1 LNRQNDLHGGANF
14 ALNANL
20 ALNWRV
26 LGLLNLYRVL
36 VPLVLLGLYFLGGPR
51 GLAVE
56 SPQLFFYAVG
66 FYLCF
71 GLLSVILVRRRL
83 ASAELQTVV
92 QATVDITVLML
103 VLHASGGVSGGL
115 GLLLLV
121 PVGSL
126 AFLLPPRSA
135 LFLAAVT
142 IIAVLAHTIWQQLT
156 GRTDISAYAT
166 SGLLGVVLFT
176 IAAAASFV
184 AVTMRQSEDLVRQK
198 DVDLANMAELSQYI
212 VQHLRESLLV
222 VDGGDRIRLI
232 NESAAEIL
240 GDEHAVPGALVGEVS
255 PRLLYSLTTWR
266 HNESLTTWRA
276 NERPDSS
283 PSSFVA
289 ADGARLIQPHF
300 APLSGLAP
308 GPTLIFLEDTSLMA
322 ERVQQSKLAALGRLS
337 ASIAHE
343 IRNPVGAMS
352 HAGQLLA
359 ESPRIGANERRLTDI
374 IRNNS
379 ERVSTI
385 INNVLQ
391 LSRREPTKPT
401 RLNLGD
407 WLDDFLREFCET
419 MQVPATRIGI
429 HEEAEDLEV
438 RFDPSHLH
446 QVVWNLC
453 DNAIKYGEA
462 RDGIAVEIKL
472 ARLNPSGRPYLE
484 VADRGPG
491 IEKQSADRIF
501 EPFFTGRKGGTGLG
515 LFIARELCQLNRAIL
530 LYEARSGE
538 PTRSIEAARI
548 FEPLRTGANPVLV
561 GEPSRIGETSR
572 GGDTSRGDVS
582 LSAKPSLNDVPRSP
596 DGSIFRIVFSDPQR
610 WEE

>member
-1 LNRQNDLHGGANF
+1 MNREFDRSRDSKP
-14 ALNANL
+14 

-36 VPLVLLGLYFLGGPR
+36 VPLVLLGLYSLGGAR
-51 GLAVE
+51 GIGVSSPEAFVGTAV
-56 SPQLFFYAVG
+56 

-71 GLLSVILVRRRL
+71 GLGNVIFVRRRL
-83 ASAELQTVV
+83 STVAVQTIL
-92 QATVDITVLML
+92 QATVDML
-103 VLHASGGVSGGL
+103 VSMLLLHAWGGVASGL
-115 GLLLLV
+115 GLLFLL
-121 PVGSL
+121 PVGGL
-126 AFLLPPRSA
+126 AFLLTPRSA
-135 LFLAAVT
+135 LFLAA
-142 IIAVLAHTIWQQLT
+142 IAAIAVLSDTIWQQLN
-156 GRTDISAYAT
+156 GHADITAFAT
-166 SGLLGVVLFT
+166 AGLLGLVLFT
-176 IAAAASFV
+176 IAASASFL
-184 AVTMRQSEDLVRQK
+184 ASQMRENEDLVRQK
-198 DVDLANMAELSQYI
+198 DLDLANLAELSQYI

-222 VDGGDRIRLI
+222 VDAADSIRLI

-240 GDEHAVPGALVGEVS
+240 GDDNAVPGALVGEVS

-266 HNESLTTWRA
+266 QS
-276 NERPDSS
+276 ERGENS

-289 ADGARLIQPHF
+289 ADGARVIQPHF
-300 APLSGLAP
+300 APLGGISP

-322 ERVQQSKLAALGRLS
+322 ERVQQGKLAALGRLS

-359 ESPRIGANERRLTDI
+359 ESPSIGLDERRLTDI

-391 LSRREPTKPT
+391 LSRREATKPI
-401 RLNLGD
+401 RLTLGD
-407 WLDDFLREFCET
+407 WIEEFLDEFCET
-419 MQVPATRIGI
+419 MQVPRARIALY
-429 HEEAEDLEV
+429 EDASDLEV

-453 DNAIKYGEA
+453 ENAIKYGEVRA
-462 RDGIAVEIKL
+462 GTRVEIRL
-472 ARLNPSGRPYLE
+472 GRLNPSNRPFLE

-491 IEKQSADRIF
+491 IEPQAVDRIF

-530 LYEARSGE
+530 LYE
-538 PTRSIEAARI
+538 P
-548 FEPLRTGANPVLV
+548 
-561 GEPSRIGETSR
+561 R
-572 GGDTSRGDVS
+572 GG
-582 LSAKPSLNDVPRSP
+582 

>member
-1 LNRQNDLHGGANF
+1 LNRQFDRSMGSEP
-14 ALNANL
+14 

-36 VPLVLLGLYFLGGPR
+36 VPAVLLGLYSLGGAR
-51 GLAVE
+51 GTGVN
-56 SPQLFFYAVG
+56 SPQLFFGVAV

-71 GLLSVILVRRRL
+71 GLGNVILVRRRL
-83 ASAELQTVV
+83 GSVFVQTIL
-92 QATVDITVLML
+92 QATIDMTVSM
-103 VLHASGGVSGGL
+103 VLLHTWGGVASGL
-115 GLLLLV
+115 GPLFLL
-121 PVGSL
+121 PVGGL

-135 LFLAAVT
+135 LFLAAVAAV
-142 IIAVLAHTIWQQLT
+142 AVLADTIWQQLT
-156 GRTDISAYAT
+156 GHTDVTSYAT
-166 SGLLGVVLFT
+166 AGLLGIVLFT
-176 IAAAASFV
+176 IAASASFV
-184 AVTMRQSEDLVRQK
+184 ASRMRESEDLVRQK
-198 DVDLANMAELSQYI
+198 DLDLANLAELSQYI

-222 VDGGDRIRLI
+222 VDAADRIRLI

-240 GDEHAVPGALVGEVS
+240 GDDHAVPGALVGEVS

-266 HNESLTTWRA
+266 QS
-276 NERPDSS
+276 ERGESS

-289 ADGARLIQPHF
+289 ADGARVIQPHF
-300 APLSGLAP
+300 APLGGASP

-322 ERVQQSKLAALGRLS
+322 ERVQQGKLAALGRLS

-359 ESPRIGANERRLTDI
+359 ESPSIGPDERRLTDI

-391 LSRREPTKPT
+391 LSRRQATKPT
-401 RLNLGD
+401 RLTLGD
-407 WLDDFLREFCET
+407 WIEDFLGEFCET
-419 MQVPATRIGI
+419 MQIP
-429 HEEAEDLEV
+429 EAQIALHDDADDLEV
-438 RFDPSHLH
+438 LFDPSHLH

-453 DNAIKYGEA
+453 ENAIRYGEA
-462 RDGIAVEIKL
+462 RAGISVEIKL
-472 ARLNPSGRPYLE
+472 GRLNPSTRPFLE

-491 IEKQSADRIF
+491 IEPQAVDRIF

-530 LYEARSGE
+530 LYE
-538 PTRSIEAARI
+538 P
-548 FEPLRTGANPVLV
+548 
-561 GEPSRIGETSR
+561 R
-572 GGDTSRGDVS
+572 GG
-582 LSAKPSLNDVPRSP
+582 

>member
-1 LNRQNDLHGGANF
+1 VNLFNRPPDRNNGSK
-14 ALNANL
+14 L

-36 VPLVLLGLYFLGGPR
+36 VPLVLISLYSLGGGR
-51 GLAVE
+51 GIAVD
-56 SPQLFFYAVG
+56 SQQLFFGAAI
-66 FYLCF
+66 FYLLF
-71 GLLSVILVRRRL
+71 GLVSVILVRRRL
-83 ASAELQTVV
+83 ASAHIQTILQ
-92 QATVDITVLML
+92 ASLDITVLML
-103 VLHASGGVSGGL
+103 LLHACGGVAGGL

-121 PVGSL
+121 PVGAL

-142 IIAVLAHTIWQQLT
+142 VILVLAHTIWQQLT
-156 GRTDISAYAT
+156 GHADITAYAT
-166 SGLLGVVLFT
+166 AGLLGVVLFT
-176 IAAAASFV
+176 VAASASVV
-184 AVTMRQSEDLVRQK
+184 ASRMRESEDLVRQK
-198 DVDLANMAELSQYI
+198 DVDLANLAELSQYI

-222 VDGGDRIRLI
+222 VDAADRIRLI

-240 GDEHAVPGALVGEVS
+240 GDERAVPGALVGEVS
-255 PRLLYSLTTWR
+255 PRLLYSLSTWR
-266 HNESLTTWRA
+266 HSQR
-276 NERPDSS
+276 DDDS
-283 PSSFVA
+283 PSGFVA

-300 APLSGLAP
+300 APLAGTSP

-359 ESPRIGANERRLTDI
+359 ESPRIGPDERRLTDI

-391 LSRREPTKPT
+391 LSRRDPTKPT
-401 RLNLGD
+401 RLLLGD
-407 WLDDFLREFCET
+407 WLEDFIREFSET
-419 MQVPATRIGI
+419 MQVSKAQIGV
-429 HEEAEDLEV
+429 HEDADDLEV

-453 DNAIKYGEA
+453 DNAIKYGEV
-462 RDGIAVEIKL
+462 RDGISVEIKL
-472 ARLNPSGRPYLE
+472 SRLNPSTRPFLE
-484 VADRGPG
+484 IADRGPG
-491 IEKQSADRIF
+491 IEPQVVDRIF
-501 EPFFTGRKGGTGLG
+501 EPFFTSRKGGTGLG
-515 LFIARELCQLNRAIL
+515 LFIARELCQLNRAVL
-530 LYEARSGE
+530 LYE
-538 PTRSIEAARI
+538 P
-548 FEPLRTGANPVLV
+548 
-561 GEPSRIGETSR
+561 R
-572 GGDTSRGDVS
+572 GGD
-582 LSAKPSLNDVPRSP
+582 
-596 DGSIFRIVFSDPQR
+596 GSVFRIVFSDPQR

>member
-1 LNRQNDLHGGANF
+1 MDAQPLNRQFDRNGGTK
-14 ALNANL
+14 L
-20 ALNWRV
+20 ALDWRV
-26 LGLLNLYRVL
+26 LGILNLYRVL
-36 VPLVLLGLYFLGGPR
+36 VPLVLVSLYSLGGGR
-51 GLAVE
+51 GLAVD
-56 SPQLFFYAVG
+56 SPRLFFSAAA

-71 GLLSVILVRRRL
+71 GLFSVILVRRRVG
-83 ASAELQTVV
+83 SAYLQTIL
-92 QATVDITVLML
+92 QATLDIIVLML
-103 VLHASGGVSGGL
+103 LLHASGGVASGL

-126 AFLLPPRSA
+126 AFLLPPQSA

-142 IIAVLAHTIWQQLT
+142 VIAVLAHTIWQQLT
-156 GRTDISAYAT
+156 GHIDINAYAT
-166 SGLLGVVLFT
+166 AGLLGVVLFT

-184 AVTMRQSEDLVRQK
+184 ATSMQQSEALVRQK
-198 DVDLANMAELSQYI
+198 DLDLANLAELSQYI
-212 VQHLRESLLV
+212 VQHLRESILV
-222 VDGGDRIRLI
+222 VDAADRIRLI

-255 PRLLYSLTTWR
+255 PRLLYSLSTWR
-266 HNESLTTWRA
+266 HTDRA
-276 NERPDSS
+276 EEG
-283 PSSFVA
+283 PSNFVA

-300 APLSGLAP
+300 APLGGIAP

-359 ESPRIGANERRLTDI
+359 ESPIMGADERRLTDI

-391 LSRREPTKPT
+391 LSRREATKPT
-401 RLNLGD
+401 RFMLGD
-407 WLDDFLREFCET
+407 WLEDFLDEFCET
-419 MQVPATRIGI
+419 MQVPMTRIAV
-429 HEEAEDLEV
+429 HEEASNLEV
-438 RFDPSHLH
+438 RIDPTHLH

-453 DNAIKYGEA
+453 DNAIKYGEPHN
-462 RDGIAVEIKL
+462 DISLEIKVS
-472 ARLNPSGRPYLE
+472 RLNPSNRPYLE

-491 IEKQSADRIF
+491 IEAKAVDRIF

-515 LFIARELCQLNRAIL
+515 LFIARELCQLNRAVL
-530 LYEARSGE
+530 FYEPRSGE
-538 PTRSIEAARI
+538 
-548 FEPLRTGANPVLV
+548 
-561 GEPSRIGETSR
+561 
-572 GGDTSRGDVS
+572 
-582 LSAKPSLNDVPRSP
+582 
-596 DGSIFRIVFSDPQR
+596 GSIFRIVFSDPQR

>member
-1 LNRQNDLHGGANF
+1 MLNRPFDRNVDSK
-14 ALNANL
+14 L

-36 VPLVLLGLYFLGGPR
+36 TPLVLLGLYSLGAAR
-51 GLAVE
+51 GFAID
-56 SPQLFFYAVG
+56 SRQLFFGANAA
-66 FYLCF
+66 YLCF
-71 GLLSVILVRRRL
+71 GIGSIILVRRRL
-83 ASAELQTVV
+83 ASAYVQTVL
-92 QATVDITVLML
+92 QATVDLTLL
-103 VLHASGGVSGGL
+103 LLLLHACGGITSGL
-115 GLLLLV
+115 GLLLLL
-121 PVGSL
+121 PVGGL

-135 LFLAAVT
+135 LFLAA
-142 IIAVLAHTIWQQLT
+142 IAAIAVLADTIWQQLS
-156 GRTDISAYAT
+156 GHTDIISYAT
-166 SGLLGVVLFT
+166 AGLLGIVLFV

-184 AVTMRQSEDLVRQK
+184 ASRMRESEDLVRQR
-198 DVDLANMAELSQYI
+198 DIDLANLAELSQYI

-222 VDGGDRIRLI
+222 VDAADKIRLI

-240 GDEHAVPGALVGEVS
+240 GDDHAVPGALVGEVS

-266 HNESLTTWRA
+266 QIERGESSA
-276 NERPDSS
+276 
-283 PSSFVA
+283 SSFVA
-289 ADGARLIQPHF
+289 ADGARVIQPHF
-300 APLSGLAP
+300 APLGGVAP

-322 ERVQQSKLAALGRLS
+322 ERVQQGKLAALGRLS

-359 ESPRIGANERRLTDI
+359 ESPSIGPDERRLTDI

-391 LSRREPTKPT
+391 LSRREATKPT
-401 RLNLGD
+401 RLTLAD
-407 WLDDFLREFCET
+407 WIEEFFSEFCET
-419 MQVPATRIGI
+419 MQIPRSRIGFQ
-429 HEEAEDLEV
+429 EAAGDLEV

-453 DNAIKYGEA
+453 ENAIKYGEA
-462 RDGIAVEIKL
+462 RAGISVEIKL
-472 ARLNPSGRPYLE
+472 GRLNPSNRPYLE

-491 IEKQSADRIF
+491 IEPQASDRIF

-530 LYEARSGE
+530 LYEPRSG
-538 PTRSIEAARI
+538 
-548 FEPLRTGANPVLV
+548 
-561 GEPSRIGETSR
+561 
-572 GGDTSRGDVS
+572 
-582 LSAKPSLNDVPRSP
+582 
-596 DGSIFRIVFSDPQR
+596 DGSVFRIVFSDPQR

>member
-1 LNRQNDLHGGANF
+1 MNPQFDRHNSSK
-14 ALNANL
+14 L
-20 ALNWRV
+20 ALDWRV
-26 LGLLNLYRVL
+26 LGILNLYRVL
-36 VPLVLLGLYFLGGPR
+36 VPLVLVSLYSLGGGR
-51 GLAVE
+51 GLAVD
-56 SPQLFFYAVG
+56 SPRLFFSAAV
-66 FYLCF
+66 FYLIF
-71 GLLSVILVRRRL
+71 GLFSVILVRNRL
-83 ASAELQTVV
+83 GSAYLQTIL
-92 QATVDITVLML
+92 QATLDIIVLML
-103 VLHASGGVSGGL
+103 LLHACGGVASGL

-126 AFLLPPRSA
+126 AFLLPPQSA

-142 IIAVLAHTIWQQLT
+142 IISVLTHTVWLQLT
-156 GRTDISAYAT
+156 GRVDINAYAT
-166 SGLLGVVLFT
+166 AGLLGVVLFT

-184 AVTMRQSEDLVRQK
+184 ATSMQQSDALVRQK
-198 DVDLANMAELSQYI
+198 DLDLANLAELSQYI

-222 VDGGDRIRLI
+222 VDAADKIRLI

-255 PRLLYSLTTWR
+255 PRLLYSLSTWR
-266 HNESLTTWRA
+266 HS
-276 NERPDSS
+276 EREQAP

-289 ADGARLIQPHF
+289 ADGARVIQPHF
-300 APLSGLAP
+300 APLGGLEP

-359 ESPRIGANERRLTDI
+359 ESPIMGADERRLTDI

-391 LSRREPTKPT
+391 LSRREATKPT
-401 RLNLGD
+401 RLMLGD
-407 WLDDFLREFCET
+407 WLEDFLDEFCET
-419 MQVPATRIGI
+419 MQVPMARIAV
-429 HEEAEDLEV
+429 HEEARDLEV
-438 RFDPSHLH
+438 RIDPSHLH

-453 DNAIKYGEA
+453 DNAMKYGEA
-462 RDGIAVEIKL
+462 RDGISLEIRL
-472 ARLNPSGRPYLE
+472 SRLNPSNRPYLE
-484 VADRGPG
+484 IADRGPG
-491 IEKQSADRIF
+491 IEATAVDRIF

-515 LFIARELCQLNRAIL
+515 LFIARELCQLNRAVL
-530 LYEARSGE
+530 LYE
-538 PTRSIEAARI
+538 
-548 FEPLRTGANPVLV
+548 
-561 GEPSRIGETSR
+561 
-572 GGDTSRGDVS
+572 
-582 LSAKPSLNDVPRSP
+582 PRAG

>member
-1 LNRQNDLHGGANF
+1 LNQPIDRDSDSPP
-14 ALNANL
+14 

-36 VPLVLLGLYFLGGPR
+36 VPLVLLGLYALGGAR
-51 GLAVE
+51 GIGVN
-56 SPQLFFYAVG
+56 SPQLFIGTAV

-71 GLLSVILVRRRL
+71 GLGNVILVRRRL
-83 ASAELQTVV
+83 ANVTLQTIL
-92 QATVDITVLML
+92 QATVDL
-103 VLHASGGVSGGL
+103 VVSTLLLHTWGGVSSGL
-115 GLLLLV
+115 GLLFLL
-121 PVGSL
+121 PVGGL
-126 AFLLPPRSA
+126 AFLLIPRTA
-135 LFLAAVT
+135 LFLAAVAAM
-142 IIAVLAHTIWQQLT
+142 AVLADTIWQQLN
-156 GRTDISAYAT
+156 GHADITAYAT
-166 SGLLGVVLFT
+166 AGLLGLVLFT
-176 IAAAASFV
+176 IAASASFV
-184 AVTMRQSEDLVRQK
+184 ASRMRESEDLVRQK
-198 DVDLANMAELSQYI
+198 DVDLANLAELSQYI

-222 VDGGDRIRLI
+222 VDDADRIRLI

-240 GDEHAVPGALVGEVS
+240 GDDHAVPGALTGEVS

-266 HNESLTTWRA
+266 QSEHGEN
-276 NERPDSS
+276 S

-289 ADGARLIQPHF
+289 ADGARVIQPHF
-300 APLSGLAP
+300 APLGGTIP

-322 ERVQQSKLAALGRLS
+322 ERVQQGKLAALGRLS

-359 ESPRIGANERRLTDI
+359 ESPKIGPDERRLTDI
-374 IRNNS
+374 ICKNS

-391 LSRREPTKPT
+391 LSRREATNPT
-401 RLNLGD
+401 RLTLGD
-407 WLDDFLREFCET
+407 WISEFLEEFCET
-419 MQVPATRIGI
+419 MQIAMAQI
-429 HEEAEDLEV
+429 ALQEDAGELEV

-453 DNAIKYGEA
+453 ENAIKYGETRA
-462 RDGIAVEIKL
+462 GISVELKL
-472 ARLNPSGRPYLE
+472 GRLSPSNRPFLE

-491 IEKQSADRIF
+491 IEAHAVDRIF

-530 LYEARSGE
+530 LYEARDG
-538 PTRSIEAARI
+538 
-548 FEPLRTGANPVLV
+548 
-561 GEPSRIGETSR
+561 
-572 GGDTSRGDVS
+572 
-582 LSAKPSLNDVPRSP
+582 
-596 DGSIFRIVFSDPQR
+596 DGSVFRIVFSDPQR

>member
-1 LNRQNDLHGGANF
+1 MNPFNRSSDRSNGSK
-14 ALNANL
+14 L

-36 VPLVLLGLYFLGGPR
+36 VPLVLISLYSLGGGR
-51 GLAVE
+51 GIAVD
-56 SPQLFFYAVG
+56 SQQLFFGAAI
-66 FYLCF
+66 FYLLF
-71 GLLSVILVRRRL
+71 GLVSVVLVRRRL
-83 ASAELQTVV
+83 ASAHIQTILQ
-92 QATVDITVLML
+92 ASLDIIVLML
-103 VLHASGGVSGGL
+103 LLHACGGVAGGL

-121 PVGSL
+121 PVGAL

-142 IIAVLAHTIWQQLT
+142 VILVLAHTIWQQLT
-156 GRTDISAYAT
+156 GHADITAYAT
-166 SGLLGVVLFT
+166 AGLLGVVLFT
-176 IAAAASFV
+176 VAASASVV
-184 AVTMRQSEDLVRQK
+184 ASRMRESEDLVRQK
-198 DVDLANMAELSQYI
+198 DVDLANLAELSQYI

-222 VDGGDRIRLI
+222 VDAADRIRLI

-240 GDEHAVPGALVGEVS
+240 GDERAVPGALVGEVS
-255 PRLLYSLTTWR
+255 PRLLYSLSTWR
-266 HNESLTTWRA
+266 HSQRDDDA
-276 NERPDSS
+276 
-283 PSSFVA
+283 PSGFVA

-300 APLSGLAP
+300 APLAGTSP

-359 ESPRIGANERRLTDI
+359 ESPRIGPDERRLTDI

-391 LSRREPTKPT
+391 LSRRDPTKPT
-401 RLNLGD
+401 RLLLGD
-407 WLDDFLREFCET
+407 WLEDFIREFSET
-419 MQVPATRIGI
+419 MQVSKSQIGVL
-429 HEEAEDLEV
+429 EEADDLEV

-453 DNAIKYGEA
+453 DNAIKYGEV
-462 RDGIAVEIKL
+462 RGGISVEIKL
-472 ARLNPSGRPYLE
+472 SRLNPSTRPFLE
-484 VADRGPG
+484 IADRGPG
-491 IEKQSADRIF
+491 IEPQVVDRIF
-501 EPFFTGRKGGTGLG
+501 EPFFTSRKGGTGLG
-515 LFIARELCQLNRAIL
+515 LFIARELCQLNRAVL
-530 LYEARSGE
+530 LYE
-538 PTRSIEAARI
+538 
-548 FEPLRTGANPVLV
+548 
-561 GEPSRIGETSR
+561 
-572 GGDTSRGDVS
+572 
-582 LSAKPSLNDVPRSP
+582 PRDG
-596 DGSIFRIVFSDPQR
+596 DGSVFRIVFSDPQR

>member
-1 LNRQNDLHGGANF
+1 LNPQFDRSNGSA
-14 ALNANL
+14 L
-20 ALNWRV
+20 ALSWRV

-36 VPLVLLGLYFLGGPR
+36 VPLVLVSLYSLGGGR
-51 GLAVE
+51 GLAVD
-56 SPQLFFYAVG
+56 SPRLFFSAAV

-71 GLLSVILVRRRL
+71 GLSSVIFVRRRL
-83 ASAELQTVV
+83 GTAYIQTIV
-92 QATVDITVLML
+92 QATLDIVVLML
-103 VLHASGGVSGGL
+103 LLHACGGVAGGL

-142 IIAVLAHTIWQQLT
+142 IIALLAHTIWQQVT
-156 GRTDISAYAT
+156 GRVDINIYAT
-166 SGLLGVVLFT
+166 AGLLGIVLFT

-184 AVTMRQSEDLVRQK
+184 ASSMRQSEDLVRQK
-198 DVDLANMAELSQYI
+198 DLDLANLAELSQYI

-222 VDGGDRIRLI
+222 VDAADSIRLI

-240 GDEHAVPGALVGEVS
+240 GDQQAVPGALVGEVS

-266 HNESLTTWRA
+266 QS
-276 NERPDSS
+276 ERGQDA

-300 APLSGLAP
+300 APLGGASP

-359 ESPRIGANERRLTDI
+359 ESPVIGDGERRLTDI

-391 LSRREPTKPT
+391 LSRREATKPT
-401 RLNLGD
+401 RLTLAH
-407 WLDDFLREFCET
+407 WLDDFLNEFCET
-419 MQVPATRIGI
+419 MQVPQERIAVQ
-429 HEEAEDLEV
+429 EETDDLEV
-438 RFDPSHLH
+438 HIDPSHLH

-453 DNAIKYGEA
+453 ENAIKYGEA
-462 RDGIAVEIKL
+462 RDGISVEIKL
-472 ARLNPSGRPYLE
+472 SRLSPSNRPYLE
-484 VADRGPG
+484 VSDRGPG
-491 IEKQSADRIF
+491 IEAKAVDRIF

-515 LFIARELCQLNRAIL
+515 LFIARELCQLNRAVL
-530 LYEARSGE
+530 LYE
-538 PTRSIEAARI
+538 P
-548 FEPLRTGANPVLV
+548 
-561 GEPSRIGETSR
+561 R
-572 GGDTSRGDVS
+572 GG
-582 LSAKPSLNDVPRSP
+582 

>member
-1 LNRQNDLHGGANF
+1 LYRPFDHDSDSKP
-14 ALNANL
+14 

-36 VPLVLLGLYFLGGPR
+36 APLVLLGLYPLGAAR
-51 GLAVE
+51 GFAVD
-56 SPQLFFYAVG
+56 SRQLFFGANMA
-66 FYLCF
+66 YLCF
-71 GLLSVILVRRRL
+71 GLGSIVLVRRRL
-83 ASAELQTVV
+83 ASAYVQTIV
-92 QATVDITVLML
+92 QATVDLTLL
-103 VLHASGGVSGGL
+103 LLLLHACGGIGSGL
-115 GLLLLV
+115 GLLLLL
-121 PVGSL
+121 PVGGL

-135 LFLAAVT
+135 LFLAAVAV
-142 IIAVLAHTIWQQLT
+142 IAVLTDTIWQQLN
-156 GRTDISAYAT
+156 GHADIVVYASA
-166 SGLLGVVLFT
+166 GLLGIVLFVFAT
-176 IAAAASFV
+176 AASFV
-184 AVTMRQSEDLVRQK
+184 AGRMRESEDLVRQK
-198 DVDLANMAELSQYI
+198 DVDLANLAELSQYI

-222 VDGGDRIRLI
+222 VDAADKIRLI

-240 GDEHAVPGALVGEVS
+240 GDNHAVPGALVGEVS

-266 HNESLTTWRA
+266 QS
-276 NERPDSS
+276 ERGENS

-289 ADGARLIQPHF
+289 ADGARVIQPHF
-300 APLSGLAP
+300 APLGGLSP

-322 ERVQQSKLAALGRLS
+322 ERVQQGKLAALGRLS

-359 ESPRIGANERRLTDI
+359 ESPHIGPDERRLTDI
-374 IRNNS
+374 IRHNS

-391 LSRREPTKPT
+391 LSRREATKPT
-401 RLNLGD
+401 RLTLGD
-407 WLDDFLREFCET
+407 WVEEFLDEFCET
-419 MQVPATRIGI
+419 MQVPRSRIGFQ
-429 HEEAEDLEV
+429 ETAPELEV
-438 RFDPSHLH
+438 RIDPTHLH

-462 RDGIAVEIKL
+462 RGGISVEIKL
-472 ARLNPSGRPYLE
+472 GRLNPSNRPFLE

-491 IEKQSADRIF
+491 IEPQAVDRLF

-515 LFIARELCQLNRAIL
+515 LFISRELCQLNRAIL
-530 LYEARSGE
+530 LYEPRSG
-538 PTRSIEAARI
+538 
-548 FEPLRTGANPVLV
+548 
-561 GEPSRIGETSR
+561 
-572 GGDTSRGDVS
+572 
-582 LSAKPSLNDVPRSP
+582 